1 MTDSLPVTKQ
11 DLLVSLPEADPEGLF
26 EAVQG
31 HLDQAADRI
40 GLDDGARKVLST
52 HRREVAVSVRV
63 SRDDGSFDVYP
74 GWRIQHNGARGPFK
88 GGLRFHQNASRDE
101 FRCFSALMTWKT
113 ALLDVPFGGAK
124 GGVKVDP
131 KTLSVMELERL
142 CRSYFS
148 AIEMMVG
155 PFRDIPAPDVNT
167 GPREMAWMY
176 DEYSRI
182 HGDTPG
188 VITGKPVALG
198 GSLGR
203 DAATGRGAL
212 FCLDR
217 IAHHRGWTREKIR
230 IAVEGF
236 GNAGSWFA
244 ILARQLGYEIVAVSD
259 SRGGIYNPEGI
270 PPRAVLEHKQ
280 DSGSVV
286 GFKHADTI
294 DGDDIVGIDCEVLV
308 PAALEESLRADNGDR
323 VRANLVLE
331 VANYPT
337 TPDADQAL
345 TARGVTVIPDI
356 LGSAGGVTVS
366 YLEWAQNIQ
375 RERWNE
381 TRVNDR
387 LRELMEEATDAV
399 MDRANTMAITPRAA
413 GYEIAIERVAE
424 AGRTRGWY

>member
-1 MTDSLPVTKQ
+1 M
-11 DLLVSLPEADPEGLF
+11 GLF
-26 EAVQG
+26 DAVRG
-31 HLDQAADRI
+31 FFEQAAERV
-40 GLDDGARKVLST
+40 GLDEDARRVLGT
-52 HRREVAVSVRV
+52 PRREVAVQVRV
-63 SRDDGSFDVYP
+63 PKDGGSLSVYP
-74 GWRIQHNGARGPFK
+74 GWRVQYNGARGPFK
-88 GGLRFHQNASRDE
+88 GGLRFHQNASLDE
-101 FRCFSALMTWKT
+101 FRCFAALMTWKT
-113 ALLDVPFGGAK
+113 ALVDLPFGGAK
-124 GGVKVDP
+124 GGVQVDP
-131 KTLSVMELERL
+131 KKLSVDELERL
-142 CRSYFS
+142 SRAFFW
-148 AIEMMVG
+148 AIDNEVG
-155 PFRDIPAPDVNT
+155 PYRDIPAPDVNT

-259 SRGGIYNPEGI
+259 SRGAIYNPEGI

-294 DGDDIVGIDCEVLV
+294 DGDDIVGVDCEVLV
-308 PAALEESLRADNGDR
+308 PAALEESLHADNEGR

-375 RERWNE
+375 RERWSE

-413 GYEIAIERVAE
+413 GYEIAIEQVAE